1 MGHTVA
7 KTASRVISVST
18 FWPVVVSLS
27 FFLLMFVILHVL
39 QIVVE
44 GAWALAWISYI
55 AFGSGVSFV
64 RTRARNHLNIPGHPL
79 EDFCLSLL
87 LYPSVACRWK
97 CPPGRKRM

>member
-64 RTRARNHLNIPGHPL
+64 RTRARNLLPQPTAVPKCCLQMEMSTREEKNAIPG
-79 EDFCLSLL
+79 EE
-87 LYPSVACRWK
+87 K
-97 CPPGRKRM
+97 